1 MNSQPTRRRL
11 LQIAG
16 TGTLAGLA
24 GCSRS
29 GTSGSGE
36 SRSATMRLRIENV
49 APTDYYP
56 ADASTGGGIWLT
68 PGVYAVHTSGYPIV
82 SDGEA
87 ASVGL
92 EALAEAGRP
101 TGFEGQSGLVDEV
114 RDVGSVTAAES
125 YTANATVADPN
136 DPTGEVPGAPPIAPG
151 GAFEV
156 TFEIE
161 PVRWLSIASMVVPS
175 NDVFIA
181 PAQWIQIW
189 PADAAP
195 IDTEITDKL
204 ALWDAGTEPNG
215 RPGFGPDQPPTQNAS
230 DQGADED
237 GVVRQ
242 LSAVDDG
249 HDYPAVEEL
258 VQVTIAPV

>member
-1 MNSQPTRRRL
+1 MNPHRTRRRV
-11 LQIAG
+11 LQTAG
-16 TGTLAGLA
+16 SAALAGLA
-24 GCSRS
+24 GCLST
-29 GTSGSGE
+29 GTDE
-36 SRSATMRLRIENV
+36 SQSATMRLRIENV
-49 APTDYYP
+49 APPDFYP
-56 ADASTGGGIWLT
+56 ADASTGGELWLT
-68 PGVYAVHTSGYPIV
+68 PGVYAVHTGGYPIV

-114 RDVGSVTAAES
+114 SDTGGVTAAET
-125 YTANATVADPN
+125 YAANATVADPN
-136 DPTGEVPGAPPIAPG
+136 DPAGEAPGAPPIAPG

-175 NDVFIA
+175 NDVFVA
-181 PAQWIQIW
+181 PARWIPIW

-195 IDTEITDKL
+195 LDTDLTDKL

-215 RPGFGPDQPPTQNAS
+215 EPGFGPDQPPTQTAA

-249 HDYPAVEEL
+249 HDYPAVADI
-258 VQVTIAPV
+258 VQVTISPE